1 MSQKKESLRKIHFA
15 SDGYREFGLVDE
27 LNSDYEPTG
36 RKLLKIKFDGTGMV
50 EGVECPIQI
59 HFSMLKVDGD
69 LLLDDLLNLK
79 RNEVKK

>member
-1 MSQKKESLRKIHFA
+1 MSQKKESLRKIHFI
-15 SDGYREFGLVDE
+15 SDGYREFVLVDE

-36 RKLLKIKFDGTGMV
+36 RKLIKIKFDGIGMV
-50 EGVECPIQI
+50 EGIECPIQI